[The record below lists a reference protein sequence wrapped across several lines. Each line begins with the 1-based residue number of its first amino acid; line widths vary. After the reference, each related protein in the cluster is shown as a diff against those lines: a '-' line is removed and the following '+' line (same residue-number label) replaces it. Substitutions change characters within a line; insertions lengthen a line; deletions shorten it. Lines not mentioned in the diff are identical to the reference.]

1 MLNFDWLA
9 NLSMG
14 WARFLLLLP
23 FITMLVFPLSLNRR
37 TIYQGANDQSK
48 WRNLKFWVII
58 IVSVQVALYFYF

>member
-9 NLSMG
+9 DISMG

-23 FITMLVFPLSLNRR
+23 FITMLVFALSLNRR
-37 TIYQGANDQSK
+37 IIYQGAEDQSR

-58 IVSVQVALYFYF
+58 IVSVQVALYLYF

>member
-23 FITMLVFPLSLNRR
+23 FINMLVFVLFLNRR
-37 TIYQGANDQSK
+37 TIYQGAKDQNK
-48 WRNLKFWVII
+48 WRNLKFWVIT
-58 IVSVQVALYFYF
+58 IVSVQVSLYFYF